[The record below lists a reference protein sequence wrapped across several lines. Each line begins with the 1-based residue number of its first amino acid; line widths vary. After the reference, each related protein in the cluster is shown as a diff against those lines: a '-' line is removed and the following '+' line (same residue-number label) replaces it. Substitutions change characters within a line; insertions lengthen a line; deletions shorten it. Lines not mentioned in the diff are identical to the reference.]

1 MNNYKSSSERRWSS
15 VSNSFDAYRIRK
27 YSDKIIHLR
36 SIKYDEPLNNDFQQE
51 YDNIFIDATVDL
63 SNDDDGDQ
71 NLLINKNHCKNDE
84 QWHMNVSTNSR
95 KLDATD
101 ESDNICLIP
110 EEKTDSEEFNTFPNA
125 DTISLSSDN
134 CEEDYVKIS
143 KKEYEE
149 IKNRV
154 SAIESRI
161 SQEFGCIYN
170 EENNMTAHSV
180 NKVQTAYEK
189 TLEEASIE
197 NTLTSDYLA
206 KKLSKELKIRRSR
219 EHKIIR
225 SPSARKIGSLR
236 RRSQEKVTRYFW
248 ILFKFL

>member
-1 MNNYKSSSERRWSS
+1 MNNYKSNSERRWSS
-15 VSNSFDAYRIRK
+15 VSNSFDAYKMRK
-27 YSDKIIHLR
+27 CNDKIHFR
-36 SIKYDEPLNNDFQQE
+36 SMKYDEPLNNDFQQE
-51 YDNIFIDATVDL
+51 YDDIFIDATVDL
-63 SNDDDGDQ
+63 SDDGDEQ
-71 NLLINKNHCKNDE
+71 NLLINKSHCKNGE
-84 QWHMNVSTNSR
+84 QWNMNVSTNSR
-95 KLDATD
+95 KLDATN
-101 ESDNICLIP
+101 ESNNICSIP
-110 EEKTDSEEFNTFPNA
+110 EDKTDLEEFNTLPNA

-143 KKEYEE
+143 KREYEE

-170 EENNMTAHSV
+170 EENNMTRSV
-180 NKVQTAYEK
+180 DKVQTAYEK

-197 NTLTSDYLA
+197 NTLTNDYLA
-206 KKLSKELKIRRSR
+206 KKLSKELKIRSSR

-236 RRSQEKVTRYFW
+236 RRSQEKITRYF
-248 ILFKFL
+248 